1 MSEIKGL
8 QENIHAWAVSKEW
21 RGPNATPR
29 PAQVDVALFH
39 SECSEALE
47 ELRKNADPGH
57 RYFSYTVI
65 VQGIKF
71 ENMSEEQVYI
81 LTGHYPHELEL
92 APKPEG
98 FGPECA
104 DIAIRI
110 LDTCEEYG
118 IDLAWE
124 IEEKMKHNHTR
135 PIRHGGK
142 LS

>member
-8 QENIHAWAVSKEW
+8 QETIHAWAISKEW

-47 ELRKNADPGH
+47 ELRKNADPKH
-57 RYFSYTVI
+57 RYFSYTI
-65 VQGIKF
+65 SYGGEKF
-71 ENMSEEQVYI
+71 ENLSARQVAI
-81 LTGHYPHELEL
+81 LTGKTPDDLNL
-92 APKPEG
+92 DPKPEG

-104 DIAIRI
+104 DIVIRI

-124 IEEKMKHNHTR
+124 IEQKMIHNHTR
-135 PIRHGGK
+135 AIRHGGK